1 MTALQTA
8 ALAYAAALEEYHAT
22 RLHADTY
29 ESRENDLAYMRAGDA
44 MYAAQNHLNSL
55 AMDAAAVGWAA

>member
-29 ESRENDLAYMRAGDA
+29 ETRDNEMAHLRAVGA
-44 MYAAQNHLNSL
+44 VYAAQNLLNSL